1 MSSTVQ
7 NQYLPDYVSPPG
19 ETLFDVLEERG
30 MSQAE
35 LADRMGRPKK
45 TINEIINGKAAI
57 APDTALQ
64 LERVLGIPASFWNSR
79 EQQYREYL
87 ARQREQESLQHQ
99 ITWLA
104 SVPVNEMAKLN
115 WIEKCKDKVE
125 QLQIVLNF
133 FGVVSP
139 EQWHTYWNSRAVAFR
154 KSVKFEDRQV
164 ATNAWLR
171 KGELDAQKID
181 CATYDAEKFKQAL
194 QEIRSLTVEHPKH
207 IFSKVQQLCAA
218 SGVAVVLVPSLKG
231 VRASGV
237 TRWLTP
243 TKALIQLSLRYK
255 RDDRFWFTFFHESDH
270 VLQEKKRDVFIET
283 EDKKDYDPND
293 PMERDADTFAA
304 NFLIPKQAL
313 HQFLANG
320 ELDDKAIAQFAAE
333 IGISP
338 GIVVG
343 RLQFDDCLSYKQGN
357 DLKQR
362 IDWDDFVEIREE

>member
-7 NQYLPDYVSPPG
+7 NQYLPDRVSIPG
-19 ETLFDVLEERG
+19 ETLLEVLEERG
-30 MSQAE
+30 ISQAE

-64 LERVLGIPASFWNSR
+64 LERVLGISASFWNSR

-87 ARQREQESLQHQ
+87 ARQREQENLQRQ
-99 ITWLA
+99 IDWLQ

-115 WIEKCKDKVE
+115 WIEKCKEKVE

-139 EQWHTYWNSRAVAFR
+139 EQWDTYWNSRAVAFR
-154 KSVKFEDRQV
+154 KSVKFEDHRV

-171 KGELDAQKID
+171 KGELEAQKID
-181 CATYDAEKFKQAL
+181 CAPYDTEKFKQAL
-194 QEIRSLTVEHPKH
+194 QEIRSLTVEHPKYC
-207 IFSKVQQLCAA
+207 FPKVQELCAVA
-218 SGVAVVLVPSLKG
+218 GVAVVLVSSLKG

-237 TRWLTP
+237 TRWLIP
-243 TKALIQLSLRYK
+243 TKALIQLSFRYK
-255 RDDRFWFTFFHESDH
+255 RDDRFWFTFFHESGH

-283 EDKKDYDPND
+283 VDEKDYDSND

-304 NFLIPKQAL
+304 NFLIPKRDLQE
-313 HQFLANG
+313 FLVNG
-320 ELDDKAIAQFAAE
+320 ELDDEAIAQFASE
-333 IGISP
+333 IGIAP

-343 RLQFDDCLSYKQGN
+343 RLQFDGCLSYKRGN

-362 IDWDDFVEIREE
+362 IDWDDFV